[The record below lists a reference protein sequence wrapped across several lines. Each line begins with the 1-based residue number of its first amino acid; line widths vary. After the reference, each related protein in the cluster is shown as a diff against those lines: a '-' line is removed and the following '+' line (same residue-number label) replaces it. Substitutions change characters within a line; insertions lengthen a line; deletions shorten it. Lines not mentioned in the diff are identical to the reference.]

1 MNWQETLYLL
11 FYEKSKKIKDDGM
24 SNADFVD
31 KLAKQQFFNRF
42 SKNLLKKILEK
53 GTYEQVKK

>member
-1 MNWQETLYLL
+1 MSWQETLYLL
-11 FYEKSKKIKDDGM
+11 FYEKSKKVKDDGM
-24 SNADFVD
+24 SNSDFVD

-42 SKNLLKKILEK
+42 SKNLLKKLIDK